1 MAYGK
6 QKIPSI
12 QQIFERDNDKSERY
26 SDYALL
32 YQRILS
38 YAIELNND
46 FPANGIYE
54 SFTVWQLT
62 GWLIDNY
69 HKFQNEKKEY
79 HLDIRLEIIE

>member
-1 MAYGK
+1 MQCMAYGK
-6 QKIPSI
+6 QKNPSI
-12 QQIFERDNDKSERY
+12 QWIFEKDNDTSDRY
-26 SDYALL
+26 SDSALL

-54 SFTVWQLT
+54 SFTAWQLT

-69 HKFQNEKKEY
+69 HKYQNEMKEY
-79 HLDIRLEIIE
+79 SI